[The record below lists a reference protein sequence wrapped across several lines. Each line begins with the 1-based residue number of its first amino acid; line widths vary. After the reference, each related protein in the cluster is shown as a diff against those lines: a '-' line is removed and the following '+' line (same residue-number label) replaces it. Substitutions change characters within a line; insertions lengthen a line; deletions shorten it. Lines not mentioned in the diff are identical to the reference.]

1 MSRFLAAMLS
11 MSIASVVLWTACAT
25 PGKEIAL
32 QPGDFALLE
41 IQLQG

>member
-1 MSRFLAAMLS
+1 MRRFLAALLS
-11 MSIASVVLWTACAT
+11 TSIASILLWTACAT